1 MKIHE
6 MIKLVLEA
14 TNSPPKDSF
23 GSRLKKY
30 ISAELKP
37 ITDKATDKATG
48 AKNKIIGNVN
58 AIKSEID
65 KSYNKVRNQDYKKV
79 PHILI
84 GGGSLA
90 TLAAFHPKTAA
101 IAGPAAAL
109 LGLAVGAKKYLN
121 KGPQSITPP

>member
-1 MKIHE
+1 

-14 TNSPPKDSF
+14 TNSSPKDSF

-30 ISAELKP
+30 MSAELKP
-37 ITDKATDKATG
+37 VTDKAIG

-109 LGLAVGAKKYLN
+109 LGLAVGAKKHLN
-121 KGPQSITPP
+121 KGPQSITSPP